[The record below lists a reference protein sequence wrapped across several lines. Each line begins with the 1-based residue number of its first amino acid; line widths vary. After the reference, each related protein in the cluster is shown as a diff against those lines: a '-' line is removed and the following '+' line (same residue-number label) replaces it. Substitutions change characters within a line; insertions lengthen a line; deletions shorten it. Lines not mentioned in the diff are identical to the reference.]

1 MAHRVHSP
9 FFISSSEV
17 EALTARCP
25 VQYRPLQAPG
35 PESLHVQEEILQISP
50 AERSGLHAVRRAQN
64 VVTG

>member
-25 VQYRPLQAPG
+25 VQYR